1 MLQKDKILEA
11 GELIKNSQKIVLLTH
26 FNPDGDAIGS
36 ITGLYGFL
44 IQVKK
49 EDEVKMILPNA
60 QPDFLKWIPHSKK
73 LINAEQHLKKAN
85 DLIINAD
92 LIISLDFNT
101 PARINDLQE
110 SLRNSKAT
118 KITLDHHLEPDNY
131 ANLILSDTSSSST
144 CQMVFDFAEQMAWK
158 KYLNKEIAESLYTGI
173 MTDTGSFRFDSC
185 TGTTHRIVGEL
196 LDEGVE
202 KSKIHGSIYDTNSE
216 NRLRLLG
223 KILHEKLE
231 VLYDYRT
238 AFISLNSAEQAQ
250 FDIKKGDTEGFVNY
264 GLSIENIVLSVF
276 FVERDGE
283 VKISF
288 RSKGTF
294 DVNSFARKYF
304 NGGGH
309 KNASG
314 ANVKKGMDEVIS
326 EFVNAIK
333 TYKDE
338 LDKTV

>member
-1 MLQKDKILEA
+1 MLQQNKIEQA
-11 GELIKNSQKIVLLTH
+11 GALIKNSQKIVLLTH
-26 FNPDGDAIGS
+26 FNPDGDAVGS

-44 IQVKK
+44 IQLKK
-49 EDEVKMILPNA
+49 ADTIKMILPNA
-60 QPDFLKWIPHSKK
+60 QPDFLKWLPYSKN
-73 LINAEQHLKKAN
+73 LINAEVNLKKTKE
-85 DLIINAD
+85 IILDAD

-101 PARINDLQE
+101 PQRINDLEE
-110 SLRNSKAT
+110 SLRNSKAS
-118 KITLDHHLEPDNY
+118 KITLDHHLEPNDY
-131 ANLILSDTSSSST
+131 ANLILSDTTASST
-144 CQMVFDFAEQMAWK
+144 CQMVFDFAEQMGWK
-158 KYLNKEIAESLYTGI
+158 KYLNKDIAMSLYTGI

-185 TGTTHRIVGEL
+185 TSTTHRIVAEL
-196 LDEGVE
+196 LDTGVE

-223 KILHEKLE
+223 KLLHEKLE

-238 AFISLNSAEQAQ
+238 AFVSLNASEQAQ
-250 FDIKKGDTEGFVNY
+250 FEMKKGDTEGFVNY

-276 FVERDGE
+276 FVEREGE

-309 KNASG
+309 KNAAG

-326 EFVNAIK
+326 EFITAIK
-333 TYKDE
+333 SYKDE
-338 LDKTV
+338 LEKTN

>member
-1 MLQKDKILEA
+1 MLQKEKIVEA
-11 GELIKNSQKIVLLTH
+11 GELVKNSQNIILLTH

-44 IQVKK
+44 IQLKK
-49 EDEVKMILPNA
+49 EEAVKMILPNA
-60 QPDFLKWIPHSKK
+60 QPDFLKWMPHSKK
-73 LINAEQHLKKAN
+73 LMNAEQHLKKAN
-85 DLIINAD
+85 ELILNAD
-92 LIISLDFNT
+92 LIISLDFNI
-101 PARINDLQE
+101 PARINDLE
-110 SLRNSKAT
+110 ASLRNSKAI
-118 KITLDHHLEPDNY
+118 KITLDHHLQPDDY
-131 ANLILSDTSSSST
+131 ANLILSDVSASST
-144 CQMVFDFAEQMAWK
+144 CQMVFDFAEQLGWK
-158 KYLNKEIAESLYTGI
+158 NYLNKDIAESLYTGI

-196 LDEGVE
+196 IDAGVD
-202 KSKIHGSIYDTNSE
+202 KSKIHGNIYDTNSE

-223 KILHEKLE
+223 KLLHEKLE
-231 VLYDYRT
+231 VLSDYRT
-238 AFISLNSAEQAQ
+238 VFLSLNAAEQAQ
-250 FDIKKGDTEGFVNY
+250 FEMKKGDTEGFVNY

-276 FVERDGE
+276 FVEREGE

-294 DVNSFARKYF
+294 DVNSFARKNF

-326 EFVNAIK
+326 EFVSAIK
-333 TYKDE
+333 LYKDE
-338 LDKTV
+338 LENTV